1 MKLEKI
7 KEITK
12 SINDD
17 NEIMRKNTRE
27 LREKVEKMNN
37 KAPLCFGVKTLSKM
51 INEIELNTEIVTE
64 YPMKNYLDAED
75 YKELVLSQIAVI
87 QAYEDMQATMT
98 KTCNRLI
105 ENIERRN
112 KENEKRVERETLS
125 DEEHFK
131 AIVDDFIEFME
142 DIMGENYGND

>member
-27 LREKVEKMNN
+27 LKEKVEKMNN
-37 KAPLCFGVKTLSKM
+37 KASLCFGVKTLSRM
-51 INEIELNTEIVTE
+51 INEIESNTEIVTE

-105 ENIERRN
+105 ESAEKCD
-112 KENEKRVERETLS
+112 KENKKRDEREELS
-125 DEEHFK
+125 DDEHFK
-131 AIVDDFIEFME
+131 AIVDDFMEFIK
-142 DIMGENYGND
+142 DVMGENYGND